1 SKPVL
6 FTRRSAP
13 EGLGANNSAMIC
25 ASTRRR
31 TLVRDNFALA
41 GSRTRLEQLIPEL
54 FAPSHTSAGKSR
66 TFPLRVALTLLATI
80 AAILLA
86 WPHPVL
92 ADGIAAPALAESLA
106 APGFWYLL
114 AAGMALLVPAGLVL
128 IGAAGLSPER
138 AWDAALG
145 GLGAVGL
152 AALAYWA
159 VGFALQF
166 GGVGL
171 AHVRPELA
179 DLVWEWSAL
188 PAAWGTDWGM
198 AGLSGWFLSGPSI
211 TPLAYALFLA
221 HLPWAITAALLPVLA
236 LRGRAPAA
244 ATLVLALVTGG
255 IIYPLAGN
263 WVQGGGWLA
272 ALGRNLGLG
281 HGLVDFGGAGTVFLV
296 ASTVALAALWYWV
309 PRPPKQAWGQP
320 TLPPVH
326 LPLLAVVGAFLIMA
340 GSIGWSWS
348 NPLQI
353 EVLGEIGPLRGSAN
367 AILYAA
373 GGLLAPLLYTWFV
386 TGSSDPLFTAR
397 GLVAGM
403 VAGLATGPFV
413 SPPGALIIGVLAGV
427 SVPLVTYVV
436 DQRFRLDDRAGIVA
450 MGLVPALLGLTV
462 MGLWADGVVGS
473 GWNVTGV
480 GDYLGV
486 AGQGVSGIFVA
497 SGFQADFPGQLQA
510 QLIGLV
516 SLTLWGSVSGALLS
530 LPLGLIFRTLRPV
543 QADDYGH
550 NEIEYEDD
558 SGYDLSPLDSEL
570 AALAGD
576 GPQRR

>member
-1 SKPVL
+1 MLTPAQ
-6 FTRRSAP
+6 T
-13 EGLGANNSAMIC
+13 N
-25 ASTRRR
+25 
-31 TLVRDNFALA
+31 
-41 GSRTRLEQLIPEL
+41 L
-54 FAPSHTSAGKSR
+54 FAFNRRWLGLFLTMLAA
-66 TFPLRVALTLLATI
+66 TAAL
-80 AAILLA
+80 LLA
-86 WPHPVL
+86 WPHAVL
-92 ADGIAAPALAESLA
+92 ADGTAAPALAEGLA

-309 PRPPKQAWGQP
+309 PRTPKQAWSQP

-403 VAGLATGPFV
+403 VAGLAAGPFV
-413 SPPGALIIGVLAGV
+413 SPPGALIIGVLAGA

-462 MGLWADGVVGS
+462 MGIWADGVVGS

-480 GDYLGV
+480 GEFLGV
-486 AGQGVSGIFVA
+486 PGQGVSGLFVA

-516 SLTLWGSVSGALLS
+516 SLTLWGTVTGALLC
-530 LPLGLIFRTLRPV
+530 LPLGLVFRTLRPAPV
-543 QADDYGH
+543 EEYTNADEEFREDY
-550 NEIEYEDD
+550 
-558 SGYDLSPLDSEL
+558 GYDLSPLDSEL

-576 GPQRR
+576 PSQRR